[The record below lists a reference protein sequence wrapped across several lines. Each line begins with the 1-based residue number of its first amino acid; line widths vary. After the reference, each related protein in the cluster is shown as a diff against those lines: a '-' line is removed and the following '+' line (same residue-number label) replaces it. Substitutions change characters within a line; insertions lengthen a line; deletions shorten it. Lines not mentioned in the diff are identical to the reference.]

1 MFDTQ
6 NPEDRLIRTILL
18 GAATAAILGF
28 LATATAIAV
37 MISANFNPLN
47 WLE

>member
-18 GAATAAILGF
+18 GAAAAAVVGF
-28 LATATAIAV
+28 LTVATAIAM

-47 WLE
+47 WME